1 MGGKKTGLT
10 FPLRFLGTDG
20 FHPQGTI
27 HSNSTPLSPRL
38 KIRMIREWNLSSLSS
53 QTAKPYRWTREFSK
67 QTHIYKGKMLALCKY
82 FDCHPPIIKAVRLR
96 TTWLRTP
103 MESSGQLLSEW
114 VREYMPETTPKSSA
128 LSQIISPR
136 VSVSSAAGGQL
147 HVFPNFSGCISRC
160 LPHCLE
166 CHPHLT
172 ACSLHSGISPMAFTA
187 STSRAHVARVVRRQ
201 PAMDG

>member
-1 MGGKKTGLT
+1 MGFIPRG
-10 FPLRFLGTDG
+10 R
-20 FHPQGTI
+20 Q

-53 QTAKPYRWTREFSK
+53 QTAKPCRWTQEFSK
-67 QTHIYKGKMLALCKY
+67 QTHIYKGKTLALCKY

-96 TTWLRTP
+96 TAGLRTP
-103 MESSGQLLSEW
+103 MESFGRLVSGW

-128 LSQIISPR
+128 LRQTICPW
-136 VSVSSAAGGQL
+136 VPVSSAAGGQL
-147 HVFPNFSGCISRC
+147 HVLQNFSGWISRC

-172 ACSLHSGISPMAFTA
+172 ACSLDPGISPVALTA
-187 STSRAHVARVVRRQ
+187 STSCAHVARAVRRE
-201 PAMDG
+201 PAMDR